1 MIFLLLSILSSSVI
15 FVIFKL
21 YDRFKINTLQAIIFN
36 YFFAFSSGLLINEQP
51 LELQRIPSEAWFP
64 GTIILGFMF
73 IAVFY
78 LAALT
83 TQRSGLS
90 VVSVATKMSV
100 AIPVL
105 FGIFLYNE
113 STGWLKISGIVFAL
127 IAVYLTSI
135 KKKEGITIRKRN
147 LIFPLLV
154 FFGSGIIDTTI
165 KYLETSYV
173 SETDVALFTS
183 TIFGIAGCIG
193 IGILIFQGLKRNLKL
208 SWKSVLGGIALGIP
222 NFGSIYFLVLA
233 LRTNGMESSTVFPIN
248 NVAIVMTSTLLG
260 ILLFKERMLPKNW
273 IGIGVAILSIILI
286 ASAEQWMR

>member
-1 MIFLLLSILSSSVI
+1 MIFLLLSVLSSSVI

-21 YDRFKINTLQAIIFN
+21 FDRFKINTLQAIIFN
-36 YFFAFSSGLLINEQP
+36 YFFAFGAGMLVDDQP
-51 LELQRIPSEAWFP
+51 LNLELIPSESWFL
-64 GTIILGFMF
+64 GTFILGFMF

-78 LAALT
+78 LAAIT

-113 STGWLKISGIVFAL
+113 STGFIKITGIIFAL
-127 IAVYLTSI
+127 FAVYLTSI

-154 FFGSGIIDTTI
+154 FFGSGIIDTTL
-165 KYLETSYV
+165 KYLETTYV
-173 SETDVALFTS
+173 AEQDVARFTS

-193 IGILIFQGLKRNLKL
+193 ITILLIQKIKGSLDLNLKNL
-208 SWKSVLGGIALGIP
+208 LGGIALGIP

-233 LRTNGMESSTVFPIN
+233 LRSGGVESSTIFPLN
-248 NVAIVMTSTLLG
+248 NVAIVMVSTFLG
-260 ILLFKERMLPKNW
+260 ILLFKERMFPKNW
-273 IGIGVAILSIILI
+273 IGIAFAVISIILI
-286 ASAEQWMR
+286 ATAEQWMK

>member
-15 FVIFKL
+15 FVVFKL
-21 YDRFKINTLQAIIFN
+21 YNRFGINTLQAIIFN
-36 YFFAFSSGLLINEQP
+36 YFFAFSAGLLVNAQP
-51 LELQRIPSEAWFP
+51 LDLQRIPSEAWFP

-113 STGWLKISGIVFAL
+113 STGWLKISGIVLAL

-165 KYLETSYV
+165 KFLEASYV
-173 SETDVALFTS
+173 SEEDVALFTS
-183 TIFGIAGCIG
+183 VIFGIAGCIG
-193 IGILIFQGLKRNLKL
+193 IFILVIQGLRNNLNL
-208 SWKSVLGGIALGIP
+208 SFKNVLGGIALGIP

-248 NVAIVMTSTLLG
+248 NVAIVMISTLLG
-260 ILLFKERMLPKNW
+260 ILLFKEKMLAKNW
-273 IGIGVAILSIILI
+273 IGIGVAIVSIILI
-286 ASAEQWMR
+286 ASAEQWMK

>member
-1 MIFLLLSILSSSVI
+1 MIFLLLSVLSSSVI

-21 YDRFKINTLQAIIFN
+21 FDRFGINTLQAIIFN
-36 YFFAFSSGLLINEQP
+36 YFFAFSAGMLVDEQP
-51 LELQRIPSEAWFP
+51 MNLQRIPAESWFT
-64 GTIILGFMF
+64 GTLVLGFMF

-78 LAALT
+78 LAAIT

-113 STGWLKISGIVFAL
+113 STGFIKITGIILAL
-127 IAVYLTSI
+127 FAVYLTSI
-135 KKKEGITIRKRN
+135 KKKEGISIRKRN

-165 KYLETSYV
+165 KYLETTFV
-173 SETDVALFTS
+173 AEQDVALFTS

-193 IGILIFQGLKRNLKL
+193 TLILIIQKIQGKLELSLKNL
-208 SWKSVLGGIALGIP
+208 LGGIALGIP

-233 LRTNGMESSTVFPIN
+233 LRSGGVESSTIFPLN
-248 NVAIVMTSTLLG
+248 NVAIVMVSTFLG
-260 ILLFKERMLPKNW
+260 ILLFKEKMLSKNW
-273 IGIGVAILSIILI
+273 IGIGFAVISIILI
-286 ASAEQWMR
+286 ASAEQWMK

>member
-1 MIFLLLSILSSSVI
+1 MIYLLLSILSSSVI

-21 YDRFKINTLQAIIFN
+21 YKRFKIDTLQAIIFN
-36 YFFAFSSGLLINEQP
+36 YFFAFSAGMLVDKQP
-51 LELQRIPSEAWFP
+51 LELERIPSESWFF
-64 GTIILGFMF
+64 GTVILGFLF

-78 LAALT
+78 LAAIT

-100 AIPVL
+100 AIPVF
-105 FGIFLYNE
+105 FGIILYDE
-113 STGWLKISGIVFAL
+113 STGFVKIFGIVCAL

-135 KKKEGITIRKRN
+135 KKKEGIRIRKRN

-154 FFGSGIIDTTI
+154 FFGSGIIDTTL
-165 KYLETSYV
+165 KYLETTYV
-173 SETDVALFTS
+173 AEADVALFSS

-193 IGILIFQGLKRNLKL
+193 IFLLVIQKIKGSLKLHFRNL
-208 SWKSVLGGIALGIP
+208 LGGIALGIP

-233 LRTNGMESSTVFPIN
+233 LRSGGMESSTVFPVN
-248 NVAIVMTSTLLG
+248 NVAIVMISTFLG

-273 IGIGVAILSIILI
+273 IGIGLAVVSIILI
-286 ASAEQWMR
+286 ATAEQWMK

>member
-1 MIFLLLSILSSSVI
+1 VI

-21 YDRFKINTLQAIIFN
+21 FERFKINTLQAIIFN
-36 YFFAFSSGLLINEQP
+36 YFFAFSAGMLVDRQP
-51 LELQRIPSEAWFP
+51 IDTLKVFSEDWFL
-64 GTIILGFMF
+64 GTFILGFMF

-105 FGIFLYNE
+105 FGIILYNE
-113 STGWLKISGIVFAL
+113 STGLIKIFGIVLAL
-127 IAVYLTSI
+127 VAVYLTSI
-135 KKKEGITIRKRN
+135 KKKDGIKIKKRN

-154 FFGSGIIDTTI
+154 FFGSGIIDTTL
-165 KYLETSYV
+165 KFLETSYV
-173 SETDVALFTS
+173 AEADVALFSS
-183 TIFGIAGCIG
+183 TIFAIAGLIG
-193 IGILIFQGLKRNLKL
+193 VCILIFQRIRGSLKL
-208 SWKSVLGGIALGIP
+208 SFKNVIGGVALGIP

-233 LRTNGMESSTVFPIN
+233 LRTEGMESSTIFPLN
-248 NVAIVMTSTLLG
+248 NVAIVMISTFLG

-273 IGIGVAILSIILI
+273 IGILLAVASIILI
-286 ASAEQWMR
+286 ATSEEWI